1 MADVVAV
8 ARLEQLALGQGMMVT
23 VRGVPVALLN
33 VEGTVDAI
41 ADLCRHAGVS
51 LGSGERRGTIVRC
64 RAHGWRYDVTTGHTM
79 HDPAERVTRDP
90 VQVVD
95 GANMANTSFTSLGS

>member
-8 ARLEQLALGQGMMVT
+8 ARLDQLAPSQGMTVT

-33 VEGTVDAI
+33 VEGTVGAI

-51 LGSGERRGTIVRC
+51 WGSGERRGTIVRC
-64 RAHGWRYDVTTGHTM
+64 RAHGGRYDVTGQRQ
-79 HDPAERVTRDP
+79 A
-90 VQVVD
+90 
-95 GANMANTSFTSLGS
+95 